1 MRRRFTLA
9 AVLATTLAALP
20 AAAGTRV
27 YVRIGPPAPI
37 VETRVAAPGPHH
49 VWVAGYHSWNGQA
62 YVWVNAPRQPLE
74 VGLSRGPVLLD
85 LGRAEFVV
93 LPVVEGTLV
102 RDDPEDEVPG
112 PDPDERVVERLGSEL
127 LRVVGRGQVSPG
139 PPATG
144 DPTRRSTRTRSGCR

>member
-62 YVWVNAPRQPLE
+62 YVWVPGRWALPPNHHGNRVAGHW
-74 VGLSRGPVLLD
+74 VHSRHGWYWVD
-85 LGRAEFVV
+85 GHWR
-93 LPVVEGTLV
+93 
-102 RDDPEDEVPG
+102 
-112 PDPDERVVERLGSEL
+112 
-127 LRVVGRGQVSPG
+127 
-139 PPATG
+139 
-144 DPTRRSTRTRSGCR
+144 